1 MGVFKKAAE
10 KLTSE
15 KMSSKSRRRLIVFIA
30 IITLLS
36 MTTSTVAWFTINTFA
51 GVDTL
56 DVHNSVA
63 AQLKVAI
70 IILSFAV
77 ITFLLTRFTGGTP
90 SLFGYTLQRVS
101 SGSMVPELEV
111 GAVILSRNLREGDA
125 LNEGDIITFD
135 GSDQFG
141 EVNVTHRVIVVPHDE
156 NGVVMLQTKG
166 DANDIA
172 DNPIEFSRV
181 KSIVLKK
188 LSFLRTIYDM
198 FLSPWGLIIFIALL
212 LLVFFDELMNIIKI
226 ATGNYRDEDEESISE
241 IIERIQREDREKA
254 EEKKRRALKNTQDMV
269 SIMAES
275 GSEKAV
281 PSEEAPEAAS
291 EDEPEDEPEENAD
304 EKTEE

>member
-269 SIMAES
+269 TLMAES
-275 GSEKAV
+275 DTEKSEPKELLRAT
-281 PSEEAPEAAS
+281 AAQRVLS
-291 EDEPEDEPEENAD
+291 ATPFTKIPCRA
-304 EKTEE
+304 

>member
-56 DVHNSVA
+56 DVHISVA
-63 AQLKVAI
+63 VQLKVAI

-111 GAVILSRNLREGDA
+111 GDVILSRNVGESDELKVD
-125 LNEGDIITFD
+125 DIITFD

-141 EVNVTHRVIVVPHDE
+141 EKNVTHRIIVAPYE
-156 NGVVMLQTKG
+156 ANGVVMLQTKG
-166 DANDIA
+166 DANYIA
-172 DNPIEFSRV
+172 DNPIAFSRV
-181 KSIVLKK
+181 QSLMLKK
-188 LSFLRTIYDM
+188 LDFLRTIYDL

-291 EDEPEDEPEENAD
+291 EDEPEENAD

>member
-51 GVDTL
+51 GVDTA
-56 DVHNSVA
+56 V
-63 AQLKVAI
+63 QLKVAI

-77 ITFLLTRFTGGTP
+77 ITFLLTRFAGGTP

-111 GAVILSRNLREGDA
+111 GDVILSRNVGESDELKVD
-125 LNEGDIITFD
+125 DIITFD

-141 EVNVTHRVIVVPHDE
+141 EKNVTHRIIVAPYE
-156 NGVVMLQTKG
+156 ANGVVMLQTKG
-166 DANDIA
+166 DANYIA
-172 DNPIEFSRV
+172 DNPIAFSRV
-181 KSIVLKK
+181 QSLMLKK
-188 LSFLRTIYDM
+188 LDFLRTIYDL

-241 IIERIQREDREKA
+241 IIERIQREDMEKA

-304 EKTEE
+304 EKYEE

>member
-1 MGVFKKAAE
+1 MKLKDKITAKIPVEKRVKVKK
-10 KLTSE
+10 
-15 KMSSKSRRRLIVFIA
+15 
-30 IITLLS
+30 TLNVLR
-36 MTTSTVAWFTINTFA
+36 VIKNVVCW
-51 GVDTL
+51 TL
-56 DVHNSVA
+56 
-63 AQLKVAI
+63 I

-111 GAVILSRNLREGDA
+111 GDVILSRNLREGDA

-141 EVNVTHRVIVVPHDE
+141 EKNVTHRIIVAPYE
-156 NGVVMLQTKG
+156 ANGVVMLQTKG
-166 DANDIA
+166 DANYIA
-172 DNPIEFSRV
+172 DNPIAFSRV
-181 KSIVLKK
+181 QSLMLKK
-188 LSFLRTIYDM
+188 LDFLRTIYDL

>member
-304 EKTEE
+304 EKYEE

>member
-56 DVHNSVA
+56 DVHISVA

-77 ITFLLTRFTGGTP
+77 ITFLLTRFAGGTP

-111 GAVILSRNLREGDA
+111 GDVILSRNVGESDELKVD
-125 LNEGDIITFD
+125 DIITFD

-141 EVNVTHRVIVVPHDE
+141 EKNVTHRIIVAPYE
-156 NGVVMLQTKG
+156 ANGVVMLQTKG

-172 DNPIEFSRV
+172 DNPIAFSRV
-181 KSIVLKK
+181 QSLMLKK
-188 LSFLRTIYDM
+188 LDFLRTIYDL

-212 LLVFFDELMNIIKI
+212 LLVFFDELMNIIRI

-269 SIMAES
+269 TLMAES
-275 GSEKAV
+275 DTEKSEPK
-281 PSEEAPEAAS
+281 EAES
-291 EDEPEDEPEENAD
+291 EENAD

>member
-15 KMSSKSRRRLIVFIA
+15 KMSSRSRRRLIVFIA

-56 DVHNSVA
+56 DVHISVA

-77 ITFLLTRFTGGTP
+77 ITFLLTRFAGGTP

-111 GAVILSRNLREGDA
+111 GDVILSRNVGESDELKVD
-125 LNEGDIITFD
+125 DIITFD

-141 EVNVTHRVIVVPHDE
+141 EKNVTHRIIVAPYE
-156 NGVVMLQTKG
+156 ANGVVMLQTKG

-172 DNPIEFSRV
+172 DNPIAFSRV
-181 KSIVLKK
+181 QSLMLKK
-188 LSFLRTIYDM
+188 LDFLRTIYDL

-212 LLVFFDELMNIIKI
+212 LLVFFDELMNIIRI

-269 SIMAES
+269 TLMAES
-275 GSEKAV
+275 DTEKSEPK
-281 PSEEAPEAAS
+281 EAES
-291 EDEPEDEPEENAD
+291 EENAD

>member
-1 MGVFKKAAE
+1 MGVLKNAAE
-10 KLTSE
+10 KMTSE

-56 DVHNSVA
+56 DVHISVA

-101 SGSMVPELEV
+101 SGSMVPEPEV
-111 GAVILSRNLREGDA
+111 GDVILSRNVGESDELKVD
-125 LNEGDIITFD
+125 DIITFD

-141 EVNVTHRVIVVPHDE
+141 EKNVTHRIIVAPYE
-156 NGVVMLQTKG
+156 ANGVVMLQTKG

-172 DNPIEFSRV
+172 DNPIAFSRV
-181 KSIVLKK
+181 QSLMLKK
-188 LSFLRTIYDM
+188 LDFLRTIYDL

-212 LLVFFDELMNIIKI
+212 LLVFFDELMNIIRI

-269 SIMAES
+269 TLMAES
-275 GSEKAV
+275 DTEKSEPK
-281 PSEEAPEAAS
+281 EAES
-291 EDEPEDEPEENAD
+291 EENAD

>member
-1 MGVFKKAAE
+1 MGVLKNAAE

-141 EVNVTHRVIVVPHDE
+141 EKNVTHRIIVAPYE
-156 NGVVMLQTKG
+156 ANGVVMLQTKG
-166 DANDIA
+166 DANYIA
-172 DNPIEFSRV
+172 DNPIAFSRV
-181 KSIVLKK
+181 QSLMLKK
-188 LSFLRTIYDM
+188 LDFLRTIYDL

-304 EKTEE
+304 EKYEE

>member
-1 MGVFKKAAE
+1 MLRVIKN
-10 KLTSE
+10 
-15 KMSSKSRRRLIVFIA
+15 VVCW
-30 IITLLS
+30 TL
-36 MTTSTVAWFTINTFA
+36 
-51 GVDTL
+51 
-56 DVHNSVA
+56 
-63 AQLKVAI
+63 I

-77 ITFLLTRFTGGTP
+77 ITFLLTRFAGATP

-111 GAVILSRNLREGDA
+111 GDVILSRNVGESDELKVD
-125 LNEGDIITFD
+125 DIITFD

-141 EVNVTHRVIVVPHDE
+141 EKNVTHRIIVAPYE
-156 NGVVMLQTKG
+156 ANGVVMLQTKG

-304 EKTEE
+304 EKYEE

>member
-56 DVHNSVA
+56 DVHISVA

-77 ITFLLTRFTGGTP
+77 ITFLLTRFAGGTP

-111 GAVILSRNLREGDA
+111 GDVILSRNVGESDELKVD
-125 LNEGDIITFD
+125 DIITFD

-141 EVNVTHRVIVVPHDE
+141 EKNVTHRIIVAPYE
-156 NGVVMLQTKG
+156 ANGVVMLQTKG

-172 DNPIEFSRV
+172 DNPIAFSRV
-181 KSIVLKK
+181 QSLMLKK
-188 LSFLRTIYDM
+188 LDFLRTIYDL

-212 LLVFFDELMNIIKI
+212 LLVFFDELMNIIRI

-269 SIMAES
+269 TLMAES
-275 GSEKAV
+275 DTEKSEPK
-281 PSEEAPEAAS
+281 EAES
-291 EDEPEDEPEENAD
+291 EENAD
-304 EKTEE
+304 EKYEE

>member
-56 DVHNSVA
+56 DVHISVA

-77 ITFLLTRFTGGTP
+77 ITFLLTRFAGGTP

-111 GAVILSRNLREGDA
+111 GDVILSRNVGESDELKVD
-125 LNEGDIITFD
+125 DIITFD

-141 EVNVTHRVIVVPHDE
+141 EKNVTHRIIVAPYE
-156 NGVVMLQTKG
+156 ANGVVMLQTKG
-166 DANDIA
+166 DANYIA
-172 DNPIEFSRV
+172 DNPIAFSRV
-181 KSIVLKK
+181 QSLMLKK
-188 LSFLRTIYDM
+188 LDFLRTIYDL

-212 LLVFFDELMNIIKI
+212 LLVFFDELMNIIRI

-241 IIERIQREDREKA
+241 IIERIQRDDMEKKKK
-254 EEKKRRALKNTQDMV
+254 KKRRALKNTQDMV
-269 SIMAES
+269 TLMAES
-275 GSEKAV
+275 DTEKSEPK
-281 PSEEAPEAAS
+281 EAES
-291 EDEPEDEPEENAD
+291 EENAD

>member
-1 MGVFKKAAE
+1 MKLKD
-10 KLTSE
+10 KLTAKIPEQKRE
-15 KMSSKSRRRLIVFIA
+15 KIKKTLNVLRIIKNIVCW
-30 IITLLS
+30 TL
-36 MTTSTVAWFTINTFA
+36 
-51 GVDTL
+51 
-56 DVHNSVA
+56 
-63 AQLKVAI
+63 I

-172 DNPIEFSRV
+172 DDPIAFSRV
-181 KSIVLKK
+181 QSLMLKK
-188 LSFLRTIYDM
+188 LDFLRTIYDL

-212 LLVFFDELMNIIKI
+212 LLVFFDELMNIIRI

-304 EKTEE
+304 EKYEE

>member
-1 MGVFKKAAE
+1 MIKNV
-10 KLTSE
+10 
-15 KMSSKSRRRLIVFIA
+15 VCW
-30 IITLLS
+30 TL
-36 MTTSTVAWFTINTFA
+36 
-51 GVDTL
+51 
-56 DVHNSVA
+56 
-63 AQLKVAI
+63 I

-111 GAVILSRNLREGDA
+111 GDVILSRNLREGDA

-141 EVNVTHRVIVVPHDE
+141 EKNVTHRIIVAPYE
-156 NGVVMLQTKG
+156 ANGVVMLQTKG
-166 DANDIA
+166 DANYIA
-172 DNPIEFSRV
+172 DNPIAFSRV
-181 KSIVLKK
+181 QSLMLKK
-188 LSFLRTIYDM
+188 LDFLRTIYDL

>member
-56 DVHNSVA
+56 DVHISVA

-77 ITFLLTRFTGGTP
+77 ITFLLTRFAGGTP

-111 GAVILSRNLREGDA
+111 GDVILSRNVGESDELKVD
-125 LNEGDIITFD
+125 DIITFD

-141 EVNVTHRVIVVPHDE
+141 EKNVTHRIIVAPYE
-156 NGVVMLQTKG
+156 ANGVVMLQTKG
-166 DANDIA
+166 DANYIA

-188 LSFLRTIYDM
+188 LSFLRTIYDL

-241 IIERIQREDREKA
+241 IIERIQREDMEKA

-269 SIMAES
+269 TLMAES
-275 GSEKAV
+275 DTEKSEPK
-281 PSEEAPEAAS
+281 EAES
-291 EDEPEDEPEENAD
+291 EENAD
-304 EKTEE
+304 EKYEE

>member
-1 MGVFKKAAE
+1 MKLKD
-10 KLTSE
+10 KLTAKIPEQKRE
-15 KMSSKSRRRLIVFIA
+15 KIKKTLNVLRVIKNIVCW
-30 IITLLS
+30 TL
-36 MTTSTVAWFTINTFA
+36 
-51 GVDTL
+51 
-56 DVHNSVA
+56 
-63 AQLKVAI
+63 I

-111 GAVILSRNLREGDA
+111 GDVILSRNVGESDELKVD
-125 LNEGDIITFD
+125 DIITFD

-141 EVNVTHRVIVVPHDE
+141 EKNVTHRIIVAPYE
-156 NGVVMLQTKG
+156 ANGVVMLQTKG

-291 EDEPEDEPEENAD
+291 EDEPEENAD
-304 EKTEE
+304 EKYEE

>member
-56 DVHNSVA
+56 DVHISVA
-63 AQLKVAI
+63 VQLKVAI

-269 SIMAES
+269 TLMAES
-275 GSEKAV
+275 DTEKSEPK
-281 PSEEAPEAAS
+281 EAES
-291 EDEPEDEPEENAD
+291 EENAD

>member
-1 MGVFKKAAE
+1 MKLKD
-10 KLTSE
+10 KLTAKIPEQKRE
-15 KMSSKSRRRLIVFIA
+15 KVKKTLNVLRIIKNIVCW
-30 IITLLS
+30 TL
-36 MTTSTVAWFTINTFA
+36 
-51 GVDTL
+51 
-56 DVHNSVA
+56 
-63 AQLKVAI
+63 I

-111 GAVILSRNLREGDA
+111 GDVILSRNLREGDA

-198 FLSPWGLIIFIALL
+198 FLSPWGLLIFIALL

-241 IIERIQREDREKA
+241 IIERIQREDMEKE
-254 EEKKRRALKNTQDMV
+254 EEKKRLSQKKSRDLANLMSYRAIEDD
-269 SIMAES
+269 SEPSDGAE
-275 GSEKAV
+275 V
-281 PSEEAPEAAS
+281 S
-291 EDEPEDEPEENAD
+291 EDDRPEE
-304 EKTEE
+304 

>member
-1 MGVFKKAAE
+1 MGVLKNAAE

-15 KMSSKSRRRLIVFIA
+15 KMSSRSRRRLIVFIA

-56 DVHNSVA
+56 DVHISVA

-77 ITFLLTRFTGGTP
+77 ITFLLTRFAGGTP

-111 GAVILSRNLREGDA
+111 GDVILSRNVGESDELKVD
-125 LNEGDIITFD
+125 DIITFD

-141 EVNVTHRVIVVPHDE
+141 EKNVTHRIIVAPYE
-156 NGVVMLQTKG
+156 ANGVVMLQTKG
-166 DANDIA
+166 DANYIA
-172 DNPIEFSRV
+172 DNPIAFSRV
-181 KSIVLKK
+181 QSLMLKK
-188 LSFLRTIYDM
+188 LDFLRTIYDL

-212 LLVFFDELMNIIKI
+212 LLVFFDELMNIIRI

-269 SIMAES
+269 TLMAES
-275 GSEKAV
+275 DTEKSEPK
-281 PSEEAPEAAS
+281 EAES
-291 EDEPEDEPEENAD
+291 EENAD

>member
-1 MGVFKKAAE
+1 MLRVIKN
-10 KLTSE
+10 
-15 KMSSKSRRRLIVFIA
+15 VVCW
-30 IITLLS
+30 TL
-36 MTTSTVAWFTINTFA
+36 
-51 GVDTL
+51 
-56 DVHNSVA
+56 
-63 AQLKVAI
+63 I

-172 DNPIEFSRV
+172 DDPIEFSRV

-226 ATGNYRDEDEESISE
+226 ATGNYR
-241 IIERIQREDREKA
+241 A
-254 EEKKRRALKNTQDMV
+254 RR
-269 SIMAES
+269 
-275 GSEKAV
+275 G
-281 PSEEAPEAAS
+281 
-291 EDEPEDEPEENAD
+291 
-304 EKTEE
+304 

>member
-1 MGVFKKAAE
+1 MKLKDKITAKIPVEKRVKVKK
-10 KLTSE
+10 
-15 KMSSKSRRRLIVFIA
+15 
-30 IITLLS
+30 TLNVLR
-36 MTTSTVAWFTINTFA
+36 VIKNVVCW
-51 GVDTL
+51 TL
-56 DVHNSVA
+56 
-63 AQLKVAI
+63 I

-77 ITFLLTRFTGGTP
+77 ITFLLTRFAGATP

-111 GAVILSRNLREGDA
+111 GDVILSRNVGESDELKVD
-125 LNEGDIITFD
+125 DIITFD

-141 EVNVTHRVIVVPHDE
+141 EKNVTHRIIVAPYE
-156 NGVVMLQTKG
+156 ANGVVMLQTKG

-172 DNPIEFSRV
+172 DNPIAFSRV
-181 KSIVLKK
+181 QSLMLKK
-188 LSFLRTIYDM
+188 LDFLRTIYDL

-212 LLVFFDELMNIIKI
+212 LLVFFDELMNIIRI

-241 IIERIQREDREKA
+241 IIERIQREDMEKA

-281 PSEEAPEAAS
+281 PSE
-291 EDEPEDEPEENAD
+291 DEPEDEPEENAD
-304 EKTEE
+304 EKYEE

>member
-56 DVHNSVA
+56 DVHISVA

-291 EDEPEDEPEENAD
+291 EDEPEENAD
-304 EKTEE
+304 EKYEE

>member
-1 MGVFKKAAE
+1 MLRVIKN
-10 KLTSE
+10 
-15 KMSSKSRRRLIVFIA
+15 VVCW
-30 IITLLS
+30 TL
-36 MTTSTVAWFTINTFA
+36 
-51 GVDTL
+51 
-56 DVHNSVA
+56 
-63 AQLKVAI
+63 I

-77 ITFLLTRFTGGTP
+77 ITFLLTRFAGDTP

-111 GAVILSRNLREGDA
+111 GDVILSRNVGESDELKVD
-125 LNEGDIITFD
+125 DIITFD

-141 EVNVTHRVIVVPHDE
+141 EKNVTHRIIVAPYE
-156 NGVVMLQTKG
+156 ANGVVMLQTKG

-172 DNPIEFSRV
+172 DDPIEFSRV

-212 LLVFFDELMNIIKI
+212 LLVFFDELMNIIRI

-241 IIERIQREDREKA
+241 IIERIQREDMEKE

-275 GSEKAV
+275 GSEKAD
-281 PSEEAPEAAS
+281 PSEDNPQ
-291 EDEPEDEPEENAD
+291 ENAD

>member
-212 LLVFFDELMNIIKI
+212 LLVFFDELMNIIRI

-241 IIERIQREDREKA
+241 IIERIQREDMEKE
-254 EEKKRRALKNTQDMV
+254 EEKKRLSQKKSRDLANLMSYRAIEDD
-269 SIMAES
+269 SEPSDGAE
-275 GSEKAV
+275 V
-281 PSEEAPEAAS
+281 S
-291 EDEPEDEPEENAD
+291 EDDRPEE
-304 EKTEE
+304 

>member
-1 MGVFKKAAE
+1 MKLKD
-10 KLTSE
+10 KLTAKIPEQKRE
-15 KMSSKSRRRLIVFIA
+15 KIKK
-30 IITLLS
+30 TLNVLR
-36 MTTSTVAWFTINTFA
+36 VIKNVVCW
-51 GVDTL
+51 TL
-56 DVHNSVA
+56 
-63 AQLKVAI
+63 I

-172 DNPIEFSRV
+172 DDPIEFSRV

-241 IIERIQREDREKA
+241 IIERIQREDMEKE
-254 EEKKRRALKNTQDMV
+254 EEKKRLSQKKSRDLANLMSYRAIEDD
-269 SIMAES
+269 SEPSDGAE
-275 GSEKAV
+275 V
-281 PSEEAPEAAS
+281 S
-291 EDEPEDEPEENAD
+291 EDDRPEELLLL
-304 EKTEE
+304 

>member
-15 KMSSKSRRRLIVFIA
+15 KMSSRSRRRLIVFIA

-56 DVHNSVA
+56 DVHISVA

-77 ITFLLTRFTGGTP
+77 ITFLLTRFAGGTP

-111 GAVILSRNLREGDA
+111 GDVILSRNVGESDELKVD
-125 LNEGDIITFD
+125 DIITFD

-141 EVNVTHRVIVVPHDE
+141 EKNVTHRIIVAPYE
-156 NGVVMLQTKG
+156 ANGVVMLQTKG
-166 DANDIA
+166 DANYIA
-172 DNPIEFSRV
+172 DNPIAFSRV
-181 KSIVLKK
+181 QSLMLKK
-188 LSFLRTIYDM
+188 LDFLRTIYDL

-212 LLVFFDELMNIIKI
+212 LLVFFDELMNIIRI

-241 IIERIQREDREKA
+241 IIERIQREDMEKA

-291 EDEPEDEPEENAD
+291 EDEPEDEHEENAD
-304 EKTEE
+304 EKYEE

>member
-1 MGVFKKAAE
+1 MKLKD
-10 KLTSE
+10 KLTAKIPE
-15 KMSSKSRRRLIVFIA
+15 QKRVKVKK
-30 IITLLS
+30 TLNVLR
-36 MTTSTVAWFTINTFA
+36 VIKNVVCW
-51 GVDTL
+51 TL
-56 DVHNSVA
+56 
-63 AQLKVAI
+63 I

-111 GAVILSRNLREGDA
+111 GDVILSRNLREGDA

-141 EVNVTHRVIVVPHDE
+141 EVNVTHRIIVAPYE
-156 NGVVMLQTKG
+156 ANGVVMLQTKG

-172 DNPIEFSRV
+172 DDPIEFSRV

-269 SIMAES
+269 TLMAES
-275 GSEKAV
+275 DTEKSEPK
-281 PSEEAPEAAS
+281 EAES
-291 EDEPEDEPEENAD
+291 EENAD

>member
-241 IIERIQREDREKA
+241 IIERIQREDMEKE
-254 EEKKRRALKNTQDMV
+254 EEKKRLSQKKSRDLANLMSYRAIEDD
-269 SIMAES
+269 SEPSDGAE
-275 GSEKAV
+275 V
-281 PSEEAPEAAS
+281 S
-291 EDEPEDEPEENAD
+291 EDDRPEE
-304 EKTEE
+304 

>member
-56 DVHNSVA
+56 DVHISVA

-269 SIMAES
+269 TLMAES
-275 GSEKAV
+275 DTEKSEPK
-281 PSEEAPEAAS
+281 EAES
-291 EDEPEDEPEENAD
+291 EENAD

>member
-1 MGVFKKAAE
+1 MGVLKNAAE

-15 KMSSKSRRRLIVFIA
+15 KMSSRSRRRLIVFIA

-56 DVHNSVA
+56 DVHISVA

-77 ITFLLTRFTGGTP
+77 ITFLLTRFAGGTP

-111 GAVILSRNLREGDA
+111 GDVILSRNVGESDELKVV
-125 LNEGDIITFD
+125 DIITFD

-141 EVNVTHRVIVVPHDE
+141 EKNVTHRIIVAPYE
-156 NGVVMLQTKG
+156 ANGVVMLQTKG

-172 DNPIEFSRV
+172 DNPIAFSRV
-181 KSIVLKK
+181 QSLMLKK
-188 LSFLRTIYDM
+188 LDFLRTIYDL

-212 LLVFFDELMNIIKI
+212 LLVFFDELMNIIRI

-269 SIMAES
+269 TLMAES
-275 GSEKAV
+275 DTEKSEPK
-281 PSEEAPEAAS
+281 EAES
-291 EDEPEDEPEENAD
+291 EENAD

>member
-1 MGVFKKAAE
+1 MLRVIKN
-10 KLTSE
+10 
-15 KMSSKSRRRLIVFIA
+15 VVCW
-30 IITLLS
+30 TL
-36 MTTSTVAWFTINTFA
+36 
-51 GVDTL
+51 
-56 DVHNSVA
+56 
-63 AQLKVAI
+63 I

-77 ITFLLTRFTGGTP
+77 ITFLLTRFAGATP

-111 GAVILSRNLREGDA
+111 GDVILSRNVGESDELKVD
-125 LNEGDIITFD
+125 DIITFD

-141 EVNVTHRVIVVPHDE
+141 EKNVTHRIIVAPYE
-156 NGVVMLQTKG
+156 ANGVVMLQQ
-166 DANDIA
+166 
-172 DNPIEFSRV
+172 SLM
-181 KSIVLKK
+181 LKK
-188 LSFLRTIYDM
+188 LDFLRTIYDL

-212 LLVFFDELMNIIKI
+212 LLVFFDELMNIIRI

-241 IIERIQREDREKA
+241 IIERIQREDMEKA

-304 EKTEE
+304 EKYEE

>member
-56 DVHNSVA
+56 DVHISVA
-63 AQLKVAI
+63 VQLKVAI

-111 GAVILSRNLREGDA
+111 GDVILSRNVGESDELKVD
-125 LNEGDIITFD
+125 DIITFD

-141 EVNVTHRVIVVPHDE
+141 EKNVTHRIIVAPYE
-156 NGVVMLQTKG
+156 ANGVVMLQTKG
-166 DANDIA
+166 DANDIV

-212 LLVFFDELMNIIKI
+212 LLVFFDELMNIIRI

-241 IIERIQREDREKA
+241 IIERIQREDMEKA

-281 PSEEAPEAAS
+281 PSE
-291 EDEPEDEPEENAD
+291 DEPEDEPEENAD
-304 EKTEE
+304 EKYEE

>member
-1 MGVFKKAAE
+1 MGVLKNAAE

-56 DVHNSVA
+56 DVHISVA

-269 SIMAES
+269 TLMAES
-275 GSEKAV
+275 DTEKSEPK
-281 PSEEAPEAAS
+281 EAES
-291 EDEPEDEPEENAD
+291 EENAD

>member
-15 KMSSKSRRRLIVFIA
+15 KMSSRSRRRLIVFIA

-56 DVHNSVA
+56 DVHISVA

-101 SGSMVPELEV
+101 SGSMVSELEV

-141 EVNVTHRVIVVPHDE
+141 EKNVTHRIIVAPYE
-156 NGVVMLQTKG
+156 ANGVVMLQTKG

-172 DNPIEFSRV
+172 DNPIAFSRV
-181 KSIVLKK
+181 QSLMLKK
-188 LSFLRTIYDM
+188 LDFLRTIYDL

-212 LLVFFDELMNIIKI
+212 LLVFFDELMNIIRI

-241 IIERIQREDREKA
+241 IIERIQREDMEKA

-269 SIMAES
+269 TLMAES
-275 GSEKAV
+275 DTEKSEPK
-281 PSEEAPEAAS
+281 EAES
-291 EDEPEDEPEENAD
+291 EENAD